1 MRQKFVYTLFAVSLA
16 IMLAT
21 SFQSRL
27 TVNGYITWL
36 GGFTFVAWAFYGL
49 DKNIAEFKKLKGWR
63 VPELTLNLLAL
74 LGGFL
79 GAWVGRAM
87 FNHKTNAK
95 KHPVILIVLVI
106 STLCHIYLTIRVLY
120 GPALLWWPPQNW
132 FSFG

>member
-1 MRQKFVYTLFAVSLA
+1 MRQKLIYTLIAVALA
-16 IMLAT
+16 VMLAT

-27 TVNGYITWL
+27 TVNGYFTWL
-36 GGFTFVAWAFYGL
+36 GGFTFIAWAFYGL
-49 DKNIAEFKKLKGWR
+49 DKNIAEFKRLKGWR

-87 FNHKTNAK
+87 FNHKTNIK
-95 KHPVILIVLVI
+95 KHPVILIVLII

-120 GPALLWWPPQNW
+120 GPTLLWWPPQNW